1 MDETKDVK
9 FTRAHHKLKTL
20 DAAGQSYTDEFN
32 ETVCAVSY
40 THLTL
45 PTSDLV

>member
-1 MDETKDVK
+1 MPSIRLGPIILVRVLLVHGCIHGKPVFLE
-9 FTRAHHKLKTL
+9 RQHKLKT
-20 DAAGQSYTDEFN
+20 
-32 ETVCAVSY
+32 VSY